1 MAMEGLTILLY
12 MFAFATGCMTLVLS
26 VVFHIRES
34 YRWTKFFIVFHS
46 SLLLVMVLQVLQ
58 VFITVFLGNTIG
70 LVLSYVIRGL
80 LAANVSFLMVFIPYF
95 TTWVI
100 AQPWRNPYKVIFLV
114 ASCAYMA
121 LSVLDM
127 IFVRI
132 SALGSSMVLVFSAM
146 LFFCIGVVLKNL
158 KTIQQHDVRTVLK
171 SIIIL
176 SFVMI
181 PTLVINVFVHE
192 ARYIS
197 YPFYFM
203 AFSILLLVYLFIYF
217 SRIPISSQN
226 ELTYERLARFHITE
240 REFSVVQFIKQ
251 GLTNKEIAERLD
263 ISVNTVNNH
272 VANIYAKA
280 QVRSRIDLLNVLSEA
295 MKSV

>member
-1 MAMEGLTILLY
+1 MVMEGLTILLY

-70 LVLSYVIRGL
+70 VVLNYVIRGL

-100 AQPWRNPYKVIFLV
+100 AQPWRNPYKIIFLV

-146 LFFCIGVVLKNL
+146 LFFCIGVVIKNL

-181 PTLVINVFVHE
+181 PTLVINVFVLE

-217 SRIPISSQN
+217 SRIPISTQN

-240 REFSVVQFIKQ
+240 REFSVVRLIKE

-272 VANIYAKA
+272 VANIYTKA
-280 QVRSRIDLLNVLSEA
+280 QVRSRIDLLNVLSDA
-295 MKSV
+295 VRSV